1 MFNTILTIISVILLI
16 LALINVC
23 IYYKDVKQIQDLK
36 KEKLKLEI
44 EYLKEK
50 LK

>member
-1 MFNTILTIISVILLI
+1 MFNTILTITSVILLI

-23 IYYKDVKQIQDLK
+23 IYYKGVKQIQELK

>member
-1 MFNTILTIISVILLI
+1 MFNTILTTISVILLI
-16 LALINVC
+16 LALIKVC

-44 EYLKEK
+44 EFLKEK

>member
-1 MFNTILTIISVILLI
+1 LLI